1 LRLSAIKKR
10 TRRRRVV
17 IVFGG
22 FGGLYAAKTLSSEPV
37 EVMLIDRKN
46 HHTFQPLLYQMALA
60 MLSPAEI
67 ASSLRHIL
75 RHARN
80 VVNIL
85 GEVGGTEY

>member
-1 LRLSAIKKR
+1 
-10 TRRRRVV
+10 
-17 IVFGG
+17 
-22 FGGLYAAKTLSSEPV
+22 
-37 EVMLIDRKN
+37 MLIDRKN